1 MTKLINITFFSLL
14 IFTVTLSTHA
24 QDTSFIYKTTPTR
37 DLKINI
43 YYPAYEKPDD
53 VKPGIVFFF
62 GGGWVGGNP
71 SHFHNQCKYL
81 SNRGII
87 AMTAD
92 YRIKSKDNTTPVASM
107 MDAKSAMRWIRKHA
121 DMLGVDPGQLVASGG
136 SAGGHLAA
144 VTAIIN
150 DFNDP
155 EDDLS
160 VSPVPNA
167 LILFNPVIDVSKK
180 GYGAEKLGADSIKA
194 SPVHHVTNN
203 LPPTIIFHGTN
214 DKVVPFE
221 NIIRFDSLMKLSGND
236 CELVPF
242 HRKGHGFFNPGRN
255 ENVDYLETLYL
266 TDKFLVK
273 HGYLSGEPT
282 IFVKNPD
289 NEVFASPLMAGEPT
303 ESSIVLQARI
313 VRNPGLIKNDV
324 EGIHGYGYFE
334 ISDNPAFFDSRKSE
348 ILVSVPE
355 NDFIIKKKFT
365 GLNPGST
372 YYYRIFC
379 GKSKSTFIPGN
390 TGKFNTLKG
399 ANSSDSLSFV
409 MVTGSHFQ
417 RFYWNWG
424 TQKTNRG
431 TKPTDMVLSL
441 GFPGHKTIRAL
452 KPDFYIGNGDNVY
465 YDHVKGSTGRAD
477 SLYEMRACWHRQ
489 FSHPRFQ
496 QLLSET
502 PVFWMKDD
510 HDYRFDDAD
519 TASSERFGDLPSH
532 ELGVQTFLDQV
543 PVVHPTYRTYRINKN
558 LQIWMLEGR
567 DYRSPNTQRDSKNKS
582 IWGTEQKTWLK
593 KTLLASDADFKL
605 IISPTPMIGPDDKRK
620 TDNHTNIG
628 GFRTE
633 RDEFFHWITK
643 HGFLEKGL
651 YLLCG
656 DRHWQYH
663 SVHPSG
669 IEEFSCGA
677 LVDNNSRVGRLPGD
691 PNSTDPKGKIKQPYT
706 QLEASGGFLHVTVRK
721 NMDKPEL
728 VLRYYD
734 EHGSKLHE
742 LSRYP

>member
-1 MTKLINITFFSLL
+1 MTKFINISFFSLL
-14 IFTVTLSTHA
+14 ILSTTIFTRA
-24 QDTSFIYKTTPTR
+24 QDTSFVYKTTPTR

-43 YYPAYEKPDD
+43 YYPENQKPDKA
-53 VKPGIVFFF
+53 KPGIVFFF

-71 SHFHNQCKYL
+71 SHFHNQCDYL
-81 SNRGII
+81 SKRGII

-92 YRIKSKDNTTPVASM
+92 YRIKSKDNTSPVASM

-121 DMLGVDPGQLVASGG
+121 EMLGVDPEQLTASGG

-155 EDDLS
+155 DDDQS
-160 VSPVPNA
+160 ISPVPNA

-194 SPVHHVTNN
+194 SPVHHVTEN

-214 DKVVPFE
+214 DKVVPYE
-221 NIIRFDSLMKLSGND
+221 NIIRFDSLMEINGNE

-242 HRKGHGFFNPGRN
+242 HFKGHGFFNPGRN
-255 ENVDYLETLYL
+255 DNVDYLETLYL

-273 HGYLSGEPT
+273 HGFLCGEPT
-282 IFVKNPD
+282 VFIKHPD
-289 NEVFASPLMAGEPT
+289 NEIFASPLMAGEPT
-303 ESSIVLQARI
+303 ENSIVLQARL
-313 VRNPGLIKNDV
+313 VHNPNMVKNDV

-334 ISDNPAFFDSRKSE
+334 ISDNPAFFNSRKSE

-355 NDFIIKKKFT
+355 NDFIIKKEFT
-365 GLNPGST
+365 GLMPAST
-372 YYYRIFC
+372 YYYRIFY
-379 GKSKSTFIPGN
+379 GKSKSAFLPGN
-390 TGKFNTLKG
+390 AGTFSTLKG
-399 ANSSDSLSFV
+399 LNSVDSLSFV
-409 MVTGSHFQ
+409 MVTGSHYQ

-424 TQKTNRG
+424 TQKADRG
-431 TKPTDMVLSL
+431 TKSSDMVLNL
-441 GFPGHKTIRAL
+441 GFPGHKAIRAL

-465 YDHVKGSTGRAD
+465 YDHVKGNSGRAD
-477 SLYEMRACWHRQ
+477 SLFEMRACWHRQ

-502 PVFWMKDD
+502 PVYWMKDD

-519 TASSERFGDLPSH
+519 TTSSERFGHLPSH
-532 ELGVQTFLDQV
+532 PLGVQTFLEQL

-567 DYRSPNTQRDSKNKS
+567 DYRSPNNLPDNKNKS
-582 IWGTEQKTWLK
+582 IWGAEQKKWLK
-593 KTLLASDADFKL
+593 KTLLESEAVFKL
-605 IISPTPMIGPDDKRK
+605 VISPTPMIGPDDKWK

-633 RDEFFHWITK
+633 REEFFQWIDNNDLLVK
-643 HGFLEKGL
+643 GF

-677 LVDNNSRVGRLPGD
+677 LVDNNSRLGRLPGD
-691 PNSTDPKGKIKQPYT
+691 PDSTDPEGLINQPYT
-706 QLEASGGFLHVTVRK
+706 QSEASGGFLHISVVE
-721 NMDKPEL
+721 NDGKPTMTL
-728 VLRYYD
+728 TFYD
-734 EHGSKLHE
+734 EIGNKLHKVTM
-742 LSRYP
+742 LR